1 MSSLADGAC
10 ENHTCDI
17 RATCV
22 PLGYGTNDYKCICD
36 FGYKGDG
43 VSCVDIDEC
52 QLGHD
57 NCQPHQSCINSDGGF
72 TCLDN
77 EKMPLMHFKRKRRS
91 TTIGKPCYDGSN
103 DCDPLATCVPDNNVL
118 GYDCIC
124 QDGFLGSGFNSP
136 GLGDNQKTNPGCH
149 DINECETGN
158 GGCKSNCINTFG
170 SYVCQDNYVDPC
182 ENAGCKSPSVCVPIK
197 NDKGFECISP
207 QEAYALE
214 ACDGIYCGQGFECQP
229 YHNRQVEALE
239 LKV

>member
-10 ENHTCDI
+10 DNHTCDI

-72 TCLDN
+72 TCSDN

-91 TTIGKPCYDGSN
+91 KGVLKHPCFDGSN
-103 DCDPLATCVPDNNVL
+103 DCDLLATCVPEDNSL
-118 GYDCIC
+118 GYSCRC
-124 QDGFLGSGFNSP
+124 QDGFSGSGWRP
-136 GLGDNQKTNPGCH
+136 KGDKQKTKQGCH
-149 DINECETGN
+149 DINECEKDN
-158 GGCKSNCINTFG
+158 GGCESTCINTLG
-170 SYVCQDNYVDPC
+170 SYVCQDNTNFFDICDYSDC
-182 ENAGCKSPSVCVPIK
+182 ESPAICVPTK
-197 NDKGFECISP
+197 SNKEYECVKP
-207 QEAYALE
+207 VETLE
-214 ACDGIYCGQGFECQP
+214 ACDGVDCDQGFECQP
-229 YHNRQVEALE
+229 YQNRQAKALE
-239 LKV
+239 LQI